1 MASRLQGKRVLI
13 TDCEVMMG
21 PSNSEAMRRI
31 AFRFRKW
38 REDQQTWAALRH
50 LDDRQLK
57 DSEFIRGRR
66 TLLSVNFPDRSMTV
80 RSDRC
85 RKLGLMMLH

>member
-1 MASRLQGKRVLI
+1 MASQLQGRCILI

-57 DSEFIRGRR
+57 EFGIYPRPPDLTKRE
-66 TLLSVNFPDRSMTV
+66 FP
-80 RSDRC
+80 
-85 RKLGLMMLH
+85 

>member
-1 MASRLQGKRVLI
+1 MASRLHGKRVLI

-57 DSEFIRGRR
+57 EFGIYPRPPELAKRK
-66 TLLSVNFPDRSMTV
+66 FP
-80 RSDRC
+80 
-85 RKLGLMMLH
+85 

>member
-57 DSEFIRGRR
+57 EFGFYRR
-66 TLLSVNFPDRSMTV
+66 PPDLTKREFP
-80 RSDRC
+80 
-85 RKLGLMMLH
+85 